1 MDTYQISTLTPKEI
15 DLFVAQNYIDG
26 GIQTELEKIIALKF
40 RSKTAGL
47 QILALHREAQEIS
60 EDQKRLREN
69 IEKLKSTI
77 GARQLITRYI
87 AKANSQETRLEQIV
101 KEKKA
106 AEDEQARLESQLE
119 KAVKEFKFDRKL

>member
-26 GIQTELEKIIALKF
+26 GIQTELEKIIELKF
-40 RSKTAGL
+40 RSQTAGL

-69 IEKLKSTI
+69 IEKLKSTL
-77 GARQLITRYI
+77 GARQLISRYI
-87 AKANSQETRLEQIV
+87 AKANTQETRLE
-101 KEKKA
+101 
-106 AEDEQARLESQLE
+106 
-119 KAVKEFKFDRKL
+119 